1 MYDVSAHGQKALK
14 NLFRPNV
21 FSCFGIIKN
30 FEIRK
35 SFAQSGLE
43 KVNEFFLSL
52 FTSLCDTQAKTVI
65 RTLHYL
71 LRN

>member
-43 KVNEFFLSL
+43 KVNEFFYLFSL
-52 FTSLCDTQAKTVI
+52 LFAIHKQK
-65 RTLHYL
+65 L
-71 LRN
+71 L